1 MAVNCLRGSLR
12 GGVNVESDDVR
23 GDVTGASKWARRH
36 MLVWNFEFDRGIRKE

>member
-23 GDVTGASKWARRH
+23 GDVTGASKWASEI
-36 MLVWNFEFDRGIRKE
+36 VSNCGFDRG